1 MPKPTR
7 KSLIQS
13 VERALN
19 ILEVVRDSTKSVRAI
34 DIARAVGLSP
44 AAANNIVRT
53 LFIRGYLTQDDHG
66 HYLLGGKSYLLGG
79 AADSWGE
86 LRSVARE
93 PMLGVSKKSK
103 SLCFLGVECQSQMIA
118 ISIAEGN
125 GPLIVPRNQDW
136 LEQLHC
142 TAAGKILLAAM
153 PPDRYDDF
161 KQCVPLQ
168 RFTNKTITDWQEL
181 DNEINAVRDKGFA
194 LCRDESVF
202 GLCSIGVP
210 VMDSARQHV
219 VAALAVVF
227 SSYYLNDD
235 YQDQMVRLLLDAAA
249 TICTNLK

>member
-19 ILEVVRDSTKSVRAI
+19 ILEVVRDSTNAVRAV

-53 LFIRGYLTQDDHG
+53 LFIRGYLTQDEHG
-66 HYLLGGKSYLLGG
+66 HYLLGGKSYLLGS
-79 AADSWGE
+79 AADSWGA
-86 LRSVARE
+86 LRSAARE

-103 SLCFLGVECQSQMIA
+103 SLCFLGVECQSQLIA
-118 ISIAEGN
+118 ISIAEAN
-125 GPLIVPRNQDW
+125 GPLLIPRNQDW
-136 LEQLHC
+136 LEQPHS

-153 PPDRYDDF
+153 TPERYDDF
-161 KQCVPLQ
+161 KQCATLK
-168 RFTNKTITDWQEL
+168 RLTDKTITDWPEL
-181 DNEINAVRDKGFA
+181 DNEISTVRDKGFA

-249 TICTNLK
+249 AISANLK